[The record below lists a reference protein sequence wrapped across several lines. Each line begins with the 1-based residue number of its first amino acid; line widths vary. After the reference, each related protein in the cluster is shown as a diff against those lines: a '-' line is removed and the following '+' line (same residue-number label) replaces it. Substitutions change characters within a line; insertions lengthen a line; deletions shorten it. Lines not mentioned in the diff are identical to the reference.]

1 MDEIASSL
9 AEFVDSRNRVNFHW
23 AEIVSSVSSPVHSCT
38 IKLAGS
44 TSTIS
49 GVRYLKSY
57 TPATSDIVLVV
68 VVRGDLVILGELQ

>member
-1 MDEIASSL
+1 MDLASSL
-9 AEFVDSRNRVNFHW
+9 GQFVDSRNRINFHW
-23 AEIVSSVSSPVHSCT
+23 AEIVSHVSSPVHSAT

-57 TPATSDIVLVV
+57 TPATSDIVLCVV
-68 VVRGDLVILGELQ
+68 IRGDIVILGELQ